1 MLRYSYSLC
10 CSSSPHLATSNEN
23 RFVSPHGPLFR
34 SFSSITFTFFY
45 GPPWSGL
52 GFSMNITLKILEYID
67 NKYINN
73 KINNITM
80 FLNKIKIINPNH
92 IILNNISY
100 YKIPYTLQYN
110 HYITYNNNNYSNL
123 SHRLFKLPNPK

>member
-1 MLRYSYSLC
+1 
-10 CSSSPHLATSNEN
+10 
-23 RFVSPHGPLFR
+23 
-34 SFSSITFTFFY
+34 
-45 GPPWSGL
+45 
-52 GFSMNITLKILEYID
+52 MNITLKILEYID

-110 HYITYNNNNYSNL
+110 HYITYNNNNYSNSTHL
-123 SHRLFKLPNPK
+123 I